1 MASEAVGL
9 VFAAAVV
16 VALVVAA
23 VEVGSYF
30 YCSAEISGAFGLVFA
45 AVVAFVDYSVAWDG
59 FSYYVV
65 EVSFVAVASADFVA
79 LVCCSFCRQMVSR
92 RSGLIGYFGCWT
104 AWPKM
109 LKIAYFS
116 LLNNIS

>member
-1 MASEAVGL
+1 VASEAVGL

-16 VALVVAA
+16 VALVVAV

-30 YCSAEISGAFGLVFA
+30 YCFAEVSGAFGLVVA

-59 FSYYVV
+59 FSYFVV
-65 EVSFVAVASADFVA
+65 EVSFVAVASADFVVA

-104 AWPKM
+104 AWPGGGYCCLM
-109 LKIAYFS
+109 VS
-116 LLNNIS
+116 

>member
-1 MASEAVGL
+1 MASETVGL

-30 YCSAEISGAFGLVFA
+30 YCSAGAFGLVFA
-45 AVVAFVDYSVAWDG
+45 AVVAFVDYLVAWDG

-65 EVSFVAVASADFVA
+65 EVSFDAVASADFVA

-116 LLNNIS
+116 PLNNISY